1 MSTQALQKKP
11 AVHTVRLEPVGLE
24 MEVEEGETILDAAF
38 RQGVS
43 LMHGCKEGQC
53 SACKCLLIDGDVEM
67 LKYSTFALSDPE
79 RDSNHILLCRTV
91 AYSDVEV
98 ELLNYDED
106 LLARSIPVKDI
117 AGRLAAVETLT
128 HDIVA
133 IAVTLDQPMK
143 FWAGQYVDITLP
155 GHGIT
160 RSFSMAN
167 PPGAN
172 PPGGPARLE
181 FIIKKYPQGAFSG
194 ALDDGLAVGEPVM
207 VRGPYGTCF
216 RREER
221 EGPMILVGGGSGMA
235 PLLSI
240 LHDQAASGETRPVRF
255 FYGARTRRDLFH
267 LELFEAFAR
276 AMPDFAFIPA
286 LSHAGDEDG
295 WTGETGFVHEVL
307 RRHLA
312 AMPDV
317 EQADVYSC
325 GPPPMID
332 AVLPVLQMA
341 GVDSAR
347 IHFDKFTPATR

>member
-1 MSTQALQKKP
+1 MTLQSPQQKP
-11 AVHTVRLEPVGLE
+11 AVHTVRLAPVGIE

-53 SACKCLLIDGDVEM
+53 SACKCLLVEGDVEM

-79 RDSNHILLCRTV
+79 RDSNHILLCRSL
-91 AYSDVEV
+91 AYSDIEV

-106 LLARSIPVKDI
+106 LLSRSIPVKDV
-117 AGRLAAVETLT
+117 AARLASVEALT
-128 HDIVA
+128 HDIVR
-133 IAVTLDQPMK
+133 IALHLDQPLK

-155 GHGIT
+155 GKGLT
-160 RSFSMAN
+160 RSFSMGN
-167 PPGAN
+167 PPSQ
-172 PPGGPARLE
+172 GGRLE
-181 FIIKKYPQGAFSG
+181 FIIKKYPQGAFSTE
-194 ALDDGLAVGEPVM
+194 LDGGLSVGDRLS

-221 EGPMILVGGGSGMA
+221 QGPMILVGGGSGMA

-240 LHDQAASGETRPVRF
+240 LHDQAVSGETRPVRF
-255 FYGARTRRDLFH
+255 FYGARTPRDLFH
-267 LELFEAFAR
+267 LDVFAEF
-276 AMPDFAFIPA
+276 AAGMPDFAFIPA
-286 LSHAGDEDG
+286 LSHAEEADG

-312 AMPDV
+312 ELPDV
-317 EQADVYSC
+317 ESADVYSC

-341 GVDSAR
+341 GVDSSR
-347 IHFDKFTPATR
+347 VYFDKFTPATR